1 MLTKLKNRNTM
12 IRFRIFFAFGILM
25 LALTGTAWG
34 QQDPQ
39 YSQYMFNSLAYNPAY
54 AGSRDALSGTFL
66 LRKQWVQLD
75 GAPFTGSVS
84 LHGPS
89 RNERHG
95 FGIALVHDRLGITR
109 QNFLNGSYAFRF
121 PLGPGRLSL
130 GLQGGIS
137 QFQNRYSDVIT
148 INPDQINPGVNLSA
162 VLPSAGTGVYF
173 NTERFYLGL
182 SVPNFIAG
190 KYFRYKDQMAQALAS
205 TQRIHY
211 FGTMGVVIP
220 LGENVEFKPSVVAK
234 YVQNT
239 PFEMDF
245 NASFLFKQRLW
256 LGAGYR
262 TGDAL
267 IFMLEYFTPG
277 GLRIGYAYDYTLTQL
292 RQVNTGSH
300 EIMLGF
306 DLAPRKTKIIT
317 PRYF

>member
-1 MLTKLKNRNTM
+1 
-12 IRFRIFFAFGILM
+12 M
-25 LALTGTAWG
+25 LAFTGSAWG

-75 GAPFTGSVS
+75 GAPFSGTVS

-109 QNFLNGSYAFRF
+109 QNFLTGSYAFRF
-121 PLGPGRLSL
+121 PMGPGRLSL
-130 GLQGGIS
+130 GLRGGIR
-137 QFQNRYSDVIT
+137 QFQNRYSDVVT
-148 INPDQINPGVNLSA
+148 VNPDQINPGVNLTA
-162 VLPSAGTGVYF
+162 VLPSAGTGIYY

-190 KYFRYKDQMAQALAS
+190 KYFRYKDQGTQELAS

-220 LGENVEFKPSVVAK
+220 LGQNVEFKPSVVAK
-234 YVQNT
+234 YVANS

-245 NASFLFKQRLW
+245 NANFLFKQRLW

-277 GLRIGYAYDYTLTQL
+277 GLRLGYAYDYTVTRLN
-292 RQVNTGSH
+292 QVNTGSH
-300 EIMLGF
+300 ELMLGF